1 MKLFEIGFLSV
12 TFIDVIDIL
21 LVAFLLYKLY
31 KAFRRTIVVQV
42 LTVLLLLFL
51 FYRVVEV
58 LKMDLLLAILDQVL
72 SLGAI
77 ALVVVFAP
85 EIRRFFLTFSQT
97 SFLGT
102 LRKRLTGKYMP
113 KDVEYQEI
121 IDACSTLASART
133 GAILVLEG
141 TTALEHIEK
150 TGDYINADVSKR
162 LLLSIFNRTSPLH
175 DGAVLI
181 RGDQIIAA
189 RCVLPISDDPD
200 LPAELGL
207 RHRAALGITEVTDA
221 AAVIVSEET
230 GKISVA
236 INGRLKRNLSGEEL
250 LNFLHTFDER
260 EKQLV

>member
-1 MKLFEIGFLSV
+1 MELFKLGFLSV
-12 TFIDVIDIL
+12 TLLDVLDIL
-21 LVAFLLYKLY
+21 IVAFLLYRLY
-31 KAFRRTIVVQV
+31 KAFQRTVVVHV
-42 LTVLLLLFL
+42 LTSLLVLFL
-51 FYRVVEV
+51 LYRVVQV
-58 LKMDLLLAILDQVL
+58 LKMDLLLVIMDQAL

-97 SFLGT
+97 SLIAT
-102 LRKRLTGKYMP
+102 LRKRLTGQYIP
-113 KDVEYQEI
+113 REVEYKEI

-133 GAILVLEG
+133 GAILILEG
-141 TTALEHIEK
+141 NTPLEHIEK
-150 TGDYINADVSKR
+150 TGDTINGNVSKR

-181 RGDQIIAA
+181 RGDRIVAA

-207 RHRAALGITEVTDA
+207 RHRAGLGITEVTDA

-230 GKISVA
+230 GKVSVA
-236 INGRLKRNLSGEEL
+236 IAGRLKRNLSGEEL
-250 LNFLHTFDER
+250 LQFLHNFQER
-260 EKQLV
+260 EKLV